1 MRTAND
7 AVRSM
12 KKYLAEVLGD
22 DWEVRLWSDEGTF
35 VEPFA
40 RIAESSPTTYSS
52 RRLWTDI
59 TKALQIHLYP
69 PAATSTSAAMTVAR
83 DLEQVLVGAI
93 ELGIGLGWPRR
104 IPLWDY
110 DGVSLEQGS
119 DTRETYDFMRVTD
132 FTVTS
137 IQDTDD
143 PNRVVVVAD
152 VRVTWPQMTTVDPGH
167 KTVESLAFEERAS

>member
-1 MRTAND
+1 MRTSND
-7 AVRSM
+7 CLRSL
-12 KKYLAEVLGD
+12 KKYLAELLGD

-40 RIAESSPTTYSS
+40 RIAEASPTTYSS
-52 RRLWTDI
+52 RRIWTEI

-69 PAATSTSAAMTVAR
+69 PPAASTSEAMTVAR
-83 DLEQVLVGAI
+83 DLEQVLVRGI
-93 ELGIGLGWPRR
+93 ELGVGLAFPRR

-110 DGVSLEQGS
+110 DGVSLAHGS

-132 FTVTS
+132 FSVNS
-137 IQDTDD
+137 IPDTDD
-143 PNRVVVVAD
+143 PNRAVVVAD